1 MRYGKAIAHHS
12 NPLLSAKIE
21 SLANKAF
28 NLCKGPCGEQRGWA
42 FDGAL
47 CKLLY
52 SYLVVKLGHFPID
65 DYVKH
70 W

>member
-1 MRYGKAIAHHS
+1 MVS
-12 NPLLSAKIE
+12 QTLSIFTRAPAA
-21 SLANKAF
+21 S
-28 NLCKGPCGEQRGWA
+28 RGDGR
-42 FDGAL
+42 DGAL

-52 SYLVVKLGHFPID
+52 SYLVVKLGYFPID